1 MRKFKQCMAL
11 LLGAAMTIS
20 LLPSLP
26 AAAAEEKL
34 EVVAQYD
41 MSHKD
46 GYLTDISGNE
56 NHAKLQGITDG
67 DFAEDEGNKVL
78 NLGNKK
84 YVELPAGMIE
94 KEKFEIEAEFK
105 IGADNKQNSWLFTLG
120 SKVNSW
126 PNVKN
131 YLFFCPVQTGNGN
144 DANEGNIR
152 AGIKDTNNEVLFAQG
167 VKADAD
173 TYNTVKVAFDN
184 GTVSVYLNGKLVESA
199 DTGYSIQ
206 QILADGTDG
215 KISGYIGKSLYSPDP
230 AFTGSLKSF
239 KVSAVRK
246 DHTDEGKVA
255 EAKEALTLP
264 YNTTDKK
271 VYGNITL
278 PSEAGDGVAVTWET
292 DHPEII
298 DLTEHKNQGY
308 DATPAGT
315 VKRPAKDTEVKL
327 TATLTSGQAK
337 DTKEFTLTVKS
348 APKKLTED
356 DYKGYFFTY
365 FAGEGYSDGEQI
377 YFAASKDGDKW
388 YDLNDNKPVLTST
401 MGEKG
406 VRDPFIIRSPEGD
419 KFYMIATDLK
429 INGGNGW
436 GAAQTSGSQSLM
448 VWESTDLVNWSDQRM
463 VEVSA
468 SIDAGCTWAPEAT
481 YDPITGEYVVYWASK
496 TASDNYGKQRL
507 YYAKTRDFYSFT
519 EPEVYIEKDK
529 SSIDT
534 TIIYNEEDGMYY
546 RYTKNE
552 DNDTNELGAKGKT
565 VFAEKSSTLLGNWT
579 PIPSESLNANRW
591 VEGPTIFKYN
601 KQDAPEGKWCL
612 LVDDFGGRGYY
623 PLVTTDLSTGEF
635 ESLTASRMPSRA
647 RHGTPIP
654 ITEKEYQAVMDKW
667 SDLAEENNEEEKI
680 EPVLSYDFEENDGTD
695 IKDTS
700 GNGNDATMSGNANV
714 QKDTEKNSDVLYLD
728 GSDNTF
734 VAFPEGFFDG
744 RNTFSIS
751 MDVKAEDV
759 SGNYFAFAIGQD
771 SNRYYLL
778 KPTADSVKSVLTTSS
793 WGGEKGFTEKIN
805 TQVQDKWLHL
815 TLIMDGTDMKLYLD
829 DQLVGHNENVG
840 NEMTDLGK
848 NLKAY
853 LGKSFYGGDKYFKGA
868 FDNIK
873 VYNRVLTDAELAGGI
888 LGDKTELRKLLETY
902 KDLDASKYTE
912 ASYQAFLEAYNAG
925 QVVEKNPEALVDE
938 VETAVNN
945 LKEAIKGLIE
955 VGDDNSE
962 NGGDGQGDGNTD
974 NGGNGQGSGDQNTGG
989 NSQSSGKADGQNASD
1004 GNKVGAVKTGD
1015 TANISVLVATMM
1027 GAMIVVAT
1035 VLLKRK
1041 RR

>member
-1 MRKFKQCMAL
+1 MRKLKQSMAI

-26 AAAAEEKL
+26 ATAAEEKM

-41 MSHKD
+41 MSYAD

-67 DFAEDEGNKVL
+67 DFAEDEGSKVL
-78 NLGNKK
+78 NLGDKK

-105 IGADNKQNSWLFTLG
+105 IGADNKENSWLFTLG
-120 SKVNSW
+120 SKVDKW

-131 YLFFCPVQTGNGN
+131 YLFFCPEQTGNGN
-144 DANEGNIR
+144 NANKGNLR
-152 AGIKDTNNEVLFAQG
+152 AGIKDANNEVLLAQG
-167 VKADAD
+167 AKAVADA
-173 TYNTVKVAFDN
+173 YNTVKVAFDN
-184 GTVSVYLNGKLVESA
+184 GTISVYLNGALVESA

-206 QILADGTDG
+206 KILADGTDG
-215 KISGYIGKSLYSPDP
+215 KIAGYIGKSLYSPDP

-246 DHTDEGKVA
+246 DHSDEGKVA
-255 EAKEALTLP
+255 EAKEALSLP
-264 YNTTDKK
+264 YNTTDKQ

-278 PSEAGDGVAVTWET
+278 PSKAGDDVAVAWET
-292 DHPEII
+292 DHPEIV
-298 DLTEHKNQGY
+298 DLTEHQNQGY

-315 VKRPAKDTEVKL
+315 VTRPDKDTDVKL
-327 TATLTSGQAK
+327 TATLTKGQVK
-337 DTKEFTLTVKS
+337 DTKEFVFTVKA
-348 APKKLTED
+348 APKKLTTD

-436 GAAQTSGSQSLM
+436 GAAQTAGSQSLM

-519 EPEVYIEKDK
+519 EPELYIEKDE

-534 TIIYNEEDGMYY
+534 TIIYNEEDKMYY

-552 DNDTNELGAKGKT
+552 GGNTNELGAKTKT
-565 VFAEKSSTLLGNWT
+565 IFAEKSSTLLGNWT
-579 PIPSESLNANRW
+579 PIPSESLNANQW

-623 PLVTTDLSTGEF
+623 PLVSTDLSTGEF
-635 ESLTASRMPSRA
+635 ESLTAARMPSRA

-654 ITEKEYQAVMDKW
+654 ITEKEYKAVMDKW
-667 SDLAEENNEEEKI
+667 SDIAEENDEEEKP
-680 EPVLSYDFEENDGTD
+680 EPVLSYDFEESDGTV
-695 IKDTS
+695 IKDIS
-700 GNGNDATMSGNANV
+700 GNGNDGTMNGKAKL
-714 QKDTEKNSDVLYLD
+714 QKDAEQDSNVLYLD
-728 GSDNTF
+728 GSDDTF
-734 VAFPEGFFDG
+734 AALPEGFFDG
-744 RNTFSIS
+744 RNTFSLS

-759 SGNYFAFAIGQD
+759 SGNYFTFAIGQD
-771 SNRYYLL
+771 SNRYYFL
-778 KPTADSVKSVLTTSS
+778 KPTADSVKSVITSSS
-793 WGGEKGFTEKIN
+793 WGGEKGFTEKLN
-805 TQVQDKWLHL
+805 TQVKDQWLHL

-829 DQLVGHNENVG
+829 DQLIGHNENVV
-840 NEMTDLGK
+840 NEMSNLGK

-853 LGKSFYGGDKYFKGA
+853 LGKSFYGEDKCFKGA

-873 VYNRVLTDAELAGGI
+873 VYNRVLTNAELAGG
-888 LGDKTELRKLLETY
+888 
-902 KDLDASKYTE
+902 
-912 ASYQAFLEAYNAG
+912 
-925 QVVEKNPEALVDE
+925 
-938 VETAVNN
+938 
-945 LKEAIKGLIE
+945 
-955 VGDDNSE
+955 
-962 NGGDGQGDGNTD
+962 DGQGTGDNGQSSDNTD
-974 NGGNGQGSGDQNTGG
+974 GQNTGNG
-989 NSQSSGKADGQNASD
+989 NKAD
-1004 GNKVGAVKTGD
+1004 VVKTGD
-1015 TANISVLVATMM
+1015 TANIGVLF
-1027 GAMIVVAT
+1027 GAMAAAIVAAGA
-1035 VLLKRK
+1035 VLYRKK

>member
-1 MRKFKQCMAL
+1 MRKLKQSMAI

-26 AAAAEEKL
+26 ATAAEEKM

-41 MSHKD
+41 MSYAD

-67 DFAEDEGNKVL
+67 DFAEDEGSKVL
-78 NLGNKK
+78 NLGDKK

-105 IGADNKQNSWLFTLG
+105 IGADNKENSWLFTLG
-120 SKVNSW
+120 SKVDKW

-131 YLFFCPVQTGNGN
+131 YLFFCPEQTGNGN
-144 DANEGNIR
+144 NANKGNLR
-152 AGIKDTNNEVLFAQG
+152 AGIKDANNEVLLAQG
-167 VKADAD
+167 AKAVADA
-173 TYNTVKVAFDN
+173 YNTVKVAFDN
-184 GTVSVYLNGKLVESA
+184 GTISVYLNGALVESA

-206 QILADGTDG
+206 KILADGTDG
-215 KISGYIGKSLYSPDP
+215 KIAGYIGKSLYSPDP

-246 DHTDEGKVA
+246 DHSDEGKVA
-255 EAKEALTLP
+255 EAKEALSLP
-264 YNTTDKK
+264 YNTTDKQ

-278 PSEAGDGVAVTWET
+278 PSKAGDDVAVAWET
-292 DHPEII
+292 DHPEIV
-298 DLTEHKNQGY
+298 DLTEHQNQGY

-315 VKRPAKDTEVKL
+315 VTRPDKDTDVKL
-327 TATLTSGQAK
+327 TATLTKGQVK
-337 DTKEFTLTVKS
+337 DTKEFVFTVKA
-348 APKKLTED
+348 APKKLTTD

-436 GAAQTSGSQSLM
+436 GAAQTAGSQSLM

-519 EPEVYIEKDK
+519 EPELYIEKDE

-534 TIIYNEEDGMYY
+534 TIIYNEEDKMYY

-552 DNDTNELGAKGKT
+552 GGNTNELGAKTKT
-565 VFAEKSSTLLGNWT
+565 IFAEKSSTLLGNWT
-579 PIPSESLNANRW
+579 PIPSESLNANQW

-623 PLVTTDLSTGEF
+623 PLVSTDLSTGEF
-635 ESLTASRMPSRA
+635 ESLTAARMPSRA

-654 ITEKEYQAVMDKW
+654 ITEKEYKAVMDKW
-667 SDLAEENNEEEKI
+667 SDIAEENDEEEKP
-680 EPVLSYDFEENDGTD
+680 EPVLSYDFEESDGTV
-695 IKDTS
+695 IKDIS
-700 GNGNDATMSGNANV
+700 GNGNDGTMNGKAKL
-714 QKDTEKNSDVLYLD
+714 QKDAEQDSNVLYLD
-728 GSDNTF
+728 GSDDTF
-734 VAFPEGFFDG
+734 AALPEGFFDG
-744 RNTFSIS
+744 RNTFSLS

-759 SGNYFAFAIGQD
+759 SGNYFTFAIGQD
-771 SNRYYLL
+771 SNRYYFL
-778 KPTADSVKSVLTTSS
+778 KPTADSVKSVITSSS
-793 WGGEKGFTEKIN
+793 WGGEKGFTEKLN
-805 TQVQDKWLHL
+805 TQVKDQWLHL

-829 DQLVGHNENVG
+829 DQLIGHNGNVV
-840 NEMTDLGK
+840 NEMSNLGK

-853 LGKSFYGGDKYFKGA
+853 LGKSFYGEDKCFKGA

-873 VYNRVLTDAELAGGI
+873 VYNRVLTNAELAGGV
-888 LGDKTELRKLLETY
+888 LGDKTELRELLETY

-912 ASYQAFLEAYNAG
+912 ESYQAFLEAYNAG
-925 QVVEKNPEALVDE
+925 QKVEKNPEALEEE
-938 VETAVNN
+938 VETAVKN
-945 LKEAIKGLIE
+945 LKEAIEGLVE
-955 VGDDNSE
+955 AGDDNSGDVDKPGT
-962 NGGDGQGDGNTD
+962 GGDGQGTGDNGQSSDNTD
-974 NGGNGQGSGDQNTGG
+974 GQNTGNG
-989 NSQSSGKADGQNASD
+989 NKAD
-1004 GNKVGAVKTGD
+1004 VVKTGD
-1015 TANISVLVATMM
+1015 TANISVLF
-1027 GAMIVVAT
+1027 GAMAAAIVAAGA
-1035 VLLKRK
+1035 VLYRKK